1 MNKTLATA
9 VLGISPEMQL
19 LELIDQAGRC
29 QTDLQEGRH
38 FHGYL

>member
-19 LELIDQAGRC
+19 LELIDQAARKFPIRC
-29 QTDLQEGRH
+29 
-38 FHGYL
+38 

>member
-19 LELIDQAGRC
+19 LELIDQVFM
-29 QTDLQEGRH
+29 TV
-38 FHGYL
+38 